1 MGAMP
6 KNWRMQ
12 SPSTARV
19 TPEDRAR
26 FWSNVKRGEPDECW
40 PWTGKLDRK
49 GYGTF
54 TDSRGKVWRT
64 HRLAMI
70 LAGAV
75 LGPNMCAC
83 HRCDVRHCNNP
94 RHLFPGT
101 NDMNLAD
108 AVAKGRV
115 RVSRKV
121 ARRLI
126 GQVAAA
132 RWARRNGV
140 NPYE

>member
-1 MGAMP
+1 
-6 KNWRMQ
+6 MQ
-12 SPSTARV
+12 SPSTARI
-19 TPEDRAR
+19 TPEDRQR
-26 FWSNVKRGEPDECW
+26 FWALAGKGEPDECW
-40 PWTGKLDRK
+40 LWTGKVTNK

-54 TDSRGKVWRT
+54 VDSRGKEWRA

-70 LAGAV
+70 MCGAV

-83 HRCDVRHCNNP
+83 HRCDVRRCVNP

-115 RVSRKV
+115 RVTAKV
-121 ARRLI
+121 AKRLV
-126 GQVAAA
+126 GKVAAA
-132 RWARRNGV
+132 RWARRMGTF
-140 NPYE
+140 PQE